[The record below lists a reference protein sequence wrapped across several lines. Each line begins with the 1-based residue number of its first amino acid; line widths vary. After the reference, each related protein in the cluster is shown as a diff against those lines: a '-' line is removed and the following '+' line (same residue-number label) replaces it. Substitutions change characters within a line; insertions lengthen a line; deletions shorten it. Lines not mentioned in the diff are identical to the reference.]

1 MAKRP
6 TITTVTTGHY
16 DTATLNTNFTNIQ
29 SHFDNLISRLGDSP
43 NTMAGD
49 MDMNSNDI
57 LNVGT
62 MDVANLTVN
71 GVDLT
76 DVVTNPLNGLTLA
89 EGDILYVDSG
99 GDYAVLNIGS
109 DGQVLKISGGLPA
122 WGTDNDTDTDTVG
135 VTVEEDGVQVQTTV
149 TVINFVTG
157 LQATT
162 PIVTSP
168 GAGQV
173 TVDLDALV
181 NP

>member
-16 DTATLNTNFTNIQ
+16 DTATLNTNFSNIQ

-49 MDMNSNDI
+49 LDMNSNDI

-71 GVDLT
+71 GVDIT
-76 DVVTNPLNGLTLA
+76 DVVSNPLNGLTLT
-89 EGDILYVDSG
+89 EGDLLYVDSG
-99 GDYAVLNIGS
+99 GNYTTLGIGS
-109 DGQVLKISGGLPA
+109 DGQVLKVSSGLPA
-122 WGTDNDTDTDTVG
+122 WGTDTDTDTVG
-135 VTVEEDGVQVQTTV
+135 VTVEEDDVAVQTTV
-149 TVINFVTG
+149 TVINFITNG
-157 LQATT
+157 AG
-162 PIVTSP
+162 IVTSP
-168 GAGQV
+168 SAGQV
-173 TVDLDALV
+173 EVDLDALI